1 LYLTDFSKAD
11 SRKLSVLEHVQEF
24 VATAASFKVASFYE
38 RFASVERKT
47 GCS

>member
-24 VATAASFKVASFYE
+24 VATAASFKVASLYE